1 MDRPPV
7 KKRTD
12 QTDQIH
18 ALHIFTNGNKPF
30 ILFEFTEMKPRDKKI
45 TTLEEYMNT
54 IPGWT
59 IECQD
64 HDTLLT
70 LMSKFSKL
78 NSLTHITQSQNN
90 TLNKLIP
97 LIEELQKRNDQLQE
111 FAIQTLKQTNQEVQ
125 ENIEYIWLYND
136 YQDNDV
142 STFFKLLYRALQE
155 LQELIPK
162 PGITENEKGFVVQH
176 KRIQVCKYTA
186 PEQFKD
192 DLMPILID
200 TVKRKFEGRII
211 ELWPNPTND
220 KSQPRSIIGLFALS
234 HQMRHGTL
242 PFENEQLENAKYIS
256 DAYDL
261 ARASAFEKHVSNL
274 EDLETARHAA
284 RAEYSTTAA
293 SLAKAKARG
302 LGSAARGLGSAARG
316 LGSAARGLGSAS
328 RGVVK
333 GAYKLRPTPPSPT
346 RKGGKSKHVKR
357 VKRSRRV
364 KSSTKRRK

>member
-1 MDRPPV
+1 
-7 KKRTD
+7 
-12 QTDQIH
+12 
-18 ALHIFTNGNKPF
+18 
-30 ILFEFTEMKPRDKKI
+30 
-45 TTLEEYMNT
+45 
-54 IPGWT
+54 
-59 IECQD
+59 
-64 HDTLLT
+64 
-70 LMSKFSKL
+70 
-78 NSLTHITQSQNN
+78 
-90 TLNKLIP
+90 
-97 LIEELQKRNDQLQE
+97 
-111 FAIQTLKQTNQEVQ
+111 
-125 ENIEYIWLYND
+125 
-136 YQDNDV
+136 
-142 STFFKLLYRALQE
+142 
-155 LQELIPK
+155 
-162 PGITENEKGFVVQH
+162 
-176 KRIQVCKYTA
+176 
-186 PEQFKD
+186 
-192 DLMPILID
+192 
-200 TVKRKFEGRII
+200 
-211 ELWPNPTND
+211 
-220 KSQPRSIIGLFALS
+220 
-234 HQMRHGTL
+234 MRHGTL